1 MQDWML
7 ISYIILMIAA
17 CQKFYA
23 YFQSTLQDGEAFLK
37 RYESMRL
44 FILFTYL
51 ILVIFCLGFAALNAN
66 PVILKL
72 YWISLELPLAFIMVL
87 CLAAGLFLGAIL
99 FLGKYLS
106 LKHAYKKA
114 KGQVGLLEKEIKNLR
129 AIPIQDSH

>member
-7 ISYIILMIAA
+7 ISYIILVIAA

-23 YFQSTLQDGEAFLK
+23 YFQLTLQDGEAFLK

-51 ILVIFCLGFAALNAN
+51 ILVIICLGFAALNAN
-66 PVILKL
+66 PVTLKL

-87 CLAAGLFLGAIL
+87 CLAAGLILGAIL

-106 LKHAYKKA
+106 LKHSYKKA